1 MLQKTNLTITEI
13 NINSCKDLK
22 ERGTKT
28 INYEKK
34 MITLV
39 YEGNKYVIKSK
50 KLVIY
55 AKKNLIL
62 TKMI

>member
-1 MLQKTNLTITEI
+1 
-13 NINSCKDLK
+13 
-22 ERGTKT
+22 
-28 INYEKK
+28 

>member
-1 MLQKTNLTITEI
+1 
-13 NINSCKDLK
+13 
-22 ERGTKT
+22 
-28 INYEKK
+28 

-62 TKMI
+62 TKMIEMHLNHIIKYEIIVIMLKNIEKLLKIFVI